1 VAVDERLRKRAAVQ
15 AVFAKGERFSDRRLV
30 LLVLAG
36 ETGRRRCAFAAGKKL
51 GNAVQRNRARRRLRE
66 AYRYVRGEFLI
77 GCDLVLLA
85 RPGAL
90 EGTFQELQTGLSQ
103 LMRKADAARRPAPQ
117 SPS

>member
-1 VAVDERLRKRAAVQ
+1 MDERLRKRAAVQ

-51 GNAVQRNRARRRLRE
+51 GNAVQRNRVRRRMRE
-66 AYRYVRGEFLI
+66 AYRMVRGEFLV

-85 RPGAL
+85 RPDAL
-90 EGTFQELQTGLSQ
+90 EGTFEELTTALQRVLQ
-103 LMRKADAARRPAPQ
+103 KAEAARRPA
-117 SPS
+117 SPSPS